1 MTSEVEAVF
10 DEGEAENRNVYR
22 ELESVLRLCPANPA
36 NESYCWRWG
45 IPGRSLTS
53 ESSAFVDH
61 ANRSNIVMNTIDARG
76 LYTADLF
83 GDS

>member
-1 MTSEVEAVF
+1 MSI
-10 DEGEAENRNVYR
+10 ENSRACFA
-22 ELESVLRLCPANPA
+22 SVQQTRRTNLTA
-36 NESYCWRWG
+36 SVGG
-45 IPGRSLTS
+45 IPGRSWTS